1 MKISDALKN
10 LVYAIVFGFFGL
22 IIGIWIADLL
32 YRIFLNNAERMT
44 TVYVSVI
51 IVLLVIAVAS
61 VFGFAKG
68 KKLLESS

>member
-1 MKISDALKN
+1 MKISDVLKN
-10 LVYAIVFGFFGL
+10 SVYAIVFGFFGL

-32 YRIFLNNAERMT
+32 YRLVMKNAESGT

-51 IVLLVIAVAS
+51 IVLLVIATAS

>member
-1 MKISDALKN
+1 MKPSDALKN
-10 LVYAIVFGFFGL
+10 LAYAIVFGFFGL

-32 YRIFLNNAERMT
+32 YKIVLSNADRMT

-51 IVLLVIAVAS
+51 IVLLVIAAAS